1 MSEPKTSAVFV
12 RLTKDFPAGSHHR
25 RAGLELF
32 PGPRPV
38 EVEVTDDQL
47 DLLKS
52 DHYIEIVSDKEAKKW
67 EDRLGE
73 EPLKT
78 RADVAAENEG
88 GNTGRNYGGGN
99 KTGSNDDDG
108 NQDGP
113 VELSTDLKVKELVEI
128 ATAEGVEGAEEFGKP
143 GTKKQDIIDAI
154 QAKRDASS
162 DEE

>member
-1 MSEPKTSAVFV
+1 MAEPKLNAVFI

-25 RAGLELF
+25 RAGVELF

-38 EVEVTDDQL
+38 EVEVTDEQL
-47 DLLKS
+47 DLLKG
-52 DHYIEIVSDKEAKKW
+52 DRYIEIVSDKEAKKW

-78 RADVAAENEG
+78 SADVASESEE
-88 GNTGRNYGGGN
+88 GNTGRNYGDGN
-99 KTGSNDDDG
+99 DSGSGNDDEG
-108 NQDGP
+108 NDGP
-113 VELSTDLKVKELVEI
+113 AELSTDLKIKELAQI
-128 ATAEGVEGAEEFGKP
+128 AADEGVEGDFSKP

-162 DEE
+162 EGE